1 MNEIIDNNSF
11 YFDGTIL
18 TRDILLT
25 KGFKEREEGNK
36 LSNVYFDE
44 GDYMIS
50 CSSGW
55 HTIDDEQQY
64 VIDNISCWVGDGEGK
79 KIVKRAT
86 IHGCPMT
93 KKDLEGI
100 IQLCGITVHY
110 FMDKYRHYEIAH
122 LDLPHEEWQPVA
134 NLKPS
139 PWDDY
144 IRRVPLTDTEI
155 KDMKCGPIDL
165 DKINQEESNY
175 IEDLKGL
182 EKYGPISISDEDRL
196 TPEQIA
202 EVEKLLYDTSTE
214 PKGFITNPLP
224 DHGLC
229 EPTHLNG
236 DMILGDDLLY

>member
-1 MNEIIDNNSF
+1 MNEINSMNNY
-11 YFDGTIL
+11 YFDDTIL
-18 TRDILLT
+18 TRDILLS

-55 HTIDDEQQY
+55 HNVEGEQQY
-64 VIDNISCWVGDGEGK
+64 VINNISCWVGDGERK
-79 KIVKRAT
+79 KIIKRAT

-93 KKDLEGI
+93 RKDLEGI
-100 IQLCGITVHY
+100 IELCGITVHY
-110 FMDKYRHYEIAH
+110 FMDKYCHYEIAH
-122 LDLPHEEWQPVA
+122 FDFPEEKWKPLA

-144 IRRVPLTDTEI
+144 ARHIPLTDSEI

-165 DKINQEESNY
+165 DKINNQPEV
-175 IEDLKGL
+175 
-182 EKYGPISISDEDRL
+182 KYGPMPISDEDRP
-196 TPEQIA
+196 TPEMIA
-202 EVEKLLYDTSTE
+202 EVEKMLYADTSTDK
-214 PKGFITNPLP
+214 PNGLITNPFP
-224 DHGLC
+224 EPGLC

-236 DMILGDDLLY
+236 DIILGDDLLN